1 MVFALKSCRFNNPK
15 IAFDPPRPLAPII
28 AARHKQAMSFESD
41 LLAER
46 HRLTRRLS
54 RWRALAVLGVIAAL
68 AAMFSQGNMGGL
80 ASNDHVLRLRIE
92 GVITEDRRLLEVI
105 QEASRDTAARA
116 MLLVIDSPGGSMAG
130 GEALHG
136 ALKRFAEKKPIVALM
151 GGTAASA
158 GYMIAMPAEHVLA
171 REATVTGSIG
181 VLLQSFDVSELLRG
195 LGVRPDV
202 LATGPFKAQPNPFQP
217 LTDQGRAE
225 MMRVLDDLH
234 GQFIGI
240 VATGRRM
247 DEARVRLLADGRVF
261 TGREALPLGLIDAI
275 GGEPEARAWLAAQKG
290 VAEALPVQDLEPR
303 DRVEKLLNRF
313 VGGLAKTL
321 MTEWFGI
328 DVPRA
333 VWQLSR

>member
-1 MVFALKSCRFNNPK
+1 MISPGVAT
-15 IAFDPPRPLAPII
+15 PRGFSYLSLAPSP
-28 AARHKQAMSFESD
+28 AARHKQPMSLEAD

-46 HRLTRRLS
+46 RRLS
-54 RWRALAVLGVIAAL
+54 RRVSLWRTLAVLGVIAAL
-68 AAMFSQGNMGGL
+68 AVIFGRGDMGGL
-80 ASNDHVLRLRIE
+80 ASGEHVLRLRIE

-105 QEASRDTAARA
+105 EEARTDSSARA

-158 GYMIAMPAEHVLA
+158 GYMIAMPAQHVLA

-181 VLLQSFDVSELLRG
+181 VLLQSFDISELMAR
-195 LGVRPDV
+195 LGVRPDI

-225 MMRVLDDLH
+225 MMRVLEDLH
-234 GQFIGI
+234 GQFIAMV
-240 VATGRRM
+240 VAGRRM
-247 DEARVRLLADGRVF
+247 DEARVRPLADGRVF
-261 TGREALPLGLIDAI
+261 TGRQALGLGLIDAI
-275 GGEPEARAWLAAQKG
+275 GGEAEARAWLAAQKD
-290 VAEALPVQDLEPR
+290 VPEALPVRDLEPR
-303 DRVEKLLNRF
+303 DRVEKFLNRY
-313 VGGLAKTL
+313 VGSLVKTL
-321 MTEWFGI
+321 MAEWFGV
-328 DVPRA
+328 DAPRA

>member
-1 MVFALKSCRFNNPK
+1 ML
-15 IAFDPPRPLAPII
+15 RPLAPP
-28 AARHKQAMSFESD
+28 RGPSHKQPMSLEPD

-46 HRLTRRLS
+46 RRLSHRLTL
-54 RWRALAVLGVIAAL
+54 WRALAVLGVITAL
-68 AAMFSQGNMGGL
+68 AVMFGKGGL
-80 ASNDHVLRLRIE
+80 VGLTSNDHVLRLRIE
-92 GVITEDRRLLEVI
+92 GVILEDRRLLEVI
-105 QEASRDTAARA
+105 EEASRDASARA

-136 ALKRFAEKKPIVALM
+136 ALKRFAEKKPLVALM

-158 GYMIAMPAEHVLA
+158 GYMIAMPAQHVLA

-181 VLLQSFDVSELLRG
+181 VLLQSFDVSELMAR
-195 LGVRPDV
+195 LGVRPDI

-225 MMRVLDDLH
+225 MMRVLEDLH
-234 GQFIGI
+234 SQFIAI

-247 DEARVRLLADGRVF
+247 EEARVRPLADGRVF

-275 GGEPEARAWLAAQKG
+275 GGEAEARAWLASQKG
-290 VAEALPVQDLEPR
+290 LAEALPVRDLEPR
-303 DRVEKLLNRF
+303 DRMEKFLNRF
-313 VGGLAKTL
+313 VGGLTKTL
-321 MTEWFGI
+321 MTEWLGV
-328 DVPRA
+328 DAPRA

>member
-1 MVFALKSCRFNNPK
+1 
-15 IAFDPPRPLAPII
+15 
-28 AARHKQAMSFESD
+28 MSLEAD

-46 HRLTRRLS
+46 RRLS
-54 RWRALAVLGVIAAL
+54 RRVSLWRTLAVLGVIAAL
-68 AAMFSQGNMGGL
+68 AVIFGRGDMGGL
-80 ASNDHVLRLRIE
+80 ASGEHVLRLRIE

-105 QEASRDTAARA
+105 EEARTDSSARA

-158 GYMIAMPAEHVLA
+158 GYMIAMPAQHVLA

-181 VLLQSFDVSELLRG
+181 VLLQSFDISELMAR
-195 LGVRPDV
+195 LGVRPDI

-225 MMRVLDDLH
+225 MMRVLEDLH
-234 GQFIGI
+234 GQFIAMV
-240 VATGRRM
+240 VAGRRM
-247 DEARVRLLADGRVF
+247 DEARVRPLADGRVF
-261 TGREALPLGLIDAI
+261 TGRQALGLGLIDAI
-275 GGEPEARAWLAAQKG
+275 GGEAEARAWLAAQKD
-290 VAEALPVQDLEPR
+290 VPEALPVRDLEPR
-303 DRVEKLLNRF
+303 DRVEKFLNRY
-313 VGGLAKTL
+313 VGSLVKTL
-321 MTEWFGI
+321 MAEWFGV
-328 DVPRA
+328 DAPRA

>member
-1 MVFALKSCRFNNPK
+1 MATPRGFSYLTLA
-15 IAFDPPRPLAPII
+15 PPR
-28 AARHKQAMSFESD
+28 AARHKKIMSLEAD

-46 HRLTRRLS
+46 RRLS
-54 RWRALAVLGVIAAL
+54 RRVTFWRALAVIGVIAAL
-68 AAMFSQGNMGGL
+68 GALFGKVNLGGL

-105 QEASRDTAARA
+105 EEASRDASARA
-116 MLLVIDSPGGSMAG
+116 MLLVIDSPGGSMSG

-158 GYMIAMPAEHVLA
+158 GYMIAMPAQHVLA

-181 VLLQSFDVSELLRG
+181 VLLQSFDVSELMAR
-195 LGVRPDV
+195 LGVRPDI

-217 LTDQGRAE
+217 LTDEGRAE
-225 MMRVLDDLH
+225 MMRVLEDLH
-234 GQFIGI
+234 SQFIAI
-240 VATGRRM
+240 VANGRRM
-247 DEARVRLLADGRVF
+247 DEARVRPLADGRVF
-261 TGREALPLGLIDAI
+261 TGRQALPLGLIDAI
-275 GGEPEARAWLAAQKG
+275 GGEAEARAWLAAQKG
-290 VAEALPVQDLEPR
+290 IAEALPVQDLEPR
-303 DRVEKLLNRF
+303 DRMEKFLNRF

-321 MTEWFGI
+321 MTEWLGV
-328 DVPRA
+328 DAPRA

>member
-1 MVFALKSCRFNNPK
+1 
-15 IAFDPPRPLAPII
+15 
-28 AARHKQAMSFESD
+28 MSLEAD

-46 HRLTRRLS
+46 RRLS
-54 RWRALAVLGVIAAL
+54 RRVSLWRTLAVLGVIAAL
-68 AAMFSQGNMGGL
+68 AVIFGRGDMGGL
-80 ASNDHVLRLRIE
+80 ASGEHVVRLRIE

-105 QEASRDTAARA
+105 EEARTDSSARA

-158 GYMIAMPAEHVLA
+158 GYMIAMPAQHVLA

-181 VLLQSFDVSELLRG
+181 VLLQSFDISELMAR
-195 LGVRPDV
+195 LGVRPDI

-225 MMRVLDDLH
+225 MMRVLEDLH
-234 GQFIGI
+234 GQFIAMV
-240 VATGRRM
+240 VAGRRM
-247 DEARVRLLADGRVF
+247 DEARVRPLADGRVF
-261 TGREALPLGLIDAI
+261 TGRQALGLGLIDAI
-275 GGEPEARAWLAAQKG
+275 GGEAEARAWLAAQKD
-290 VAEALPVQDLEPR
+290 VPEALPVRDLEPR
-303 DRVEKLLNRF
+303 DRVEKFLNRY
-313 VGGLAKTL
+313 VGSLVKTL
-321 MTEWFGI
+321 MAEWFGV
-328 DVPRA
+328 DAPRA

>member
-1 MVFALKSCRFNNPK
+1 MLA
-15 IAFDPPRPLAPII
+15 PLAPPR
-28 AARHKQAMSFESD
+28 AARHKQIMSLEPD

-46 HRLTRRLS
+46 RRLS
-54 RWRALAVLGVIAAL
+54 RHVSFWRALAVIGVIAAL
-68 AAMFSQGNMGGL
+68 ALMFGKGSLGGL

-92 GVITEDRRLLEVI
+92 GVILEDRRLIEVI
-105 QEASRDTAARA
+105 EEASRDASARA

-151 GGTAASA
+151 GGSAASA
-158 GYMIAMPAEHVLA
+158 GYMIAMPAQHVLA

-181 VLLQSFDVSELLRG
+181 VLLQSFDVSELMTR
-195 LGVRPDV
+195 LGIRPDI

-225 MMRVLDDLH
+225 MMRVLEDLH
-234 GQFIGI
+234 GQFIAI

-247 DEARVRLLADGRVF
+247 DEARVRPLADGRVF
-261 TGREALPLGLIDAI
+261 TGRQALPLGLIDAI
-275 GGEPEARAWLAAQKG
+275 GGEAEGRAWLATQKG
-290 VAEALPVQDLEPR
+290 VAEALPVRDLEPR
-303 DRVEKLLNRF
+303 DRMEKFLNRF
-313 VGGLAKTL
+313 VGSLTKTL
-321 MTEWFGI
+321 MTEWLGV
-328 DVPRA
+328 DAPRA

>member
-1 MVFALKSCRFNNPK
+1 
-15 IAFDPPRPLAPII
+15 
-28 AARHKQAMSFESD
+28 MSLEAD

-46 HRLTRRLS
+46 RRLS
-54 RWRALAVLGVIAAL
+54 RRVSLWRTLAVLGVIAAL
-68 AAMFSQGNMGGL
+68 AVIFGRGDMGGL
-80 ASNDHVLRLRIE
+80 ASGEHVVRLRIE

-105 QEASRDTAARA
+105 EEARTDSSARA

-158 GYMIAMPAEHVLA
+158 GYMIAMPAQHVLA

-181 VLLQSFDVSELLRG
+181 VLLQSFDISELMAR
-195 LGVRPDV
+195 LGVRPDI

-225 MMRVLDDLH
+225 MMRVLEDLH
-234 GQFIGI
+234 GQFIAMV
-240 VATGRRM
+240 VAGRRM
-247 DEARVRLLADGRVF
+247 DEARVRPLADGRVF
-261 TGREALPLGLIDAI
+261 TGRQALGLGLIDAI
-275 GGEPEARAWLAAQKG
+275 GGEAEARAWLAVQKD
-290 VAEALPVQDLEPR
+290 VPEALPVRDLEPR
-303 DRVEKLLNRF
+303 DRVEKFLNRY
-313 VGGLAKTL
+313 VGSLVKTL
-321 MTEWFGI
+321 MAEWFGV
-328 DVPRA
+328 DAPRA

>member
-1 MVFALKSCRFNNPK
+1 
-15 IAFDPPRPLAPII
+15 
-28 AARHKQAMSFESD
+28 MSLEAD

-46 HRLTRRLS
+46 RRLS
-54 RWRALAVLGVIAAL
+54 RRVSLWRTLAVLGVIAAL
-68 AAMFSQGNMGGL
+68 AVIFGRGDMGGL
-80 ASNDHVLRLRIE
+80 ASGEHVLRLRIE

-105 QEASRDTAARA
+105 EEARTDSSARA

-158 GYMIAMPAEHVLA
+158 GYMIAMPAQHVLA

-181 VLLQSFDVSELLRG
+181 VLLQSFDISELMAR
-195 LGVRPDV
+195 LGVRPDI

-225 MMRVLDDLH
+225 MMRVLEDLH
-234 GQFIGI
+234 GQFIAMV
-240 VATGRRM
+240 VAGRRM
-247 DEARVRLLADGRVF
+247 DEARVRPLADGRVF
-261 TGREALPLGLIDAI
+261 TGRQALGLGLIDAI
-275 GGEPEARAWLAAQKG
+275 GGEAEARAWLAVQKD
-290 VAEALPVQDLEPR
+290 VPEALPVRDLEPR
-303 DRVEKLLNRF
+303 DRVEKFLNRY
-313 VGGLAKTL
+313 VGSLVKTL
-321 MTEWFGI
+321 MAEWFGV
-328 DVPRA
+328 DAPRA

>member
-1 MVFALKSCRFNNPK
+1 
-15 IAFDPPRPLAPII
+15 
-28 AARHKQAMSFESD
+28 MSLEAD

-46 HRLTRRLS
+46 RRLS
-54 RWRALAVLGVIAAL
+54 RRVSLWRTLAVLGVIAAL
-68 AAMFSQGNMGGL
+68 AVIFGRGDMGGL
-80 ASNDHVLRLRIE
+80 ASGEHVVRLRIE

-105 QEASRDTAARA
+105 EEARTDSSARA

-158 GYMIAMPAEHVLA
+158 GYMIAMPAQHVLA

-181 VLLQSFDVSELLRG
+181 VLLQSFDVSELMAR
-195 LGVRPDV
+195 LGVRPDI

-225 MMRVLDDLH
+225 MMRVLEDLH
-234 GQFIGI
+234 GQFIAMV
-240 VATGRRM
+240 VAGRRM
-247 DEARVRLLADGRVF
+247 DEARVRPLADGRVF
-261 TGREALPLGLIDAI
+261 TGRQALGLGLIDAI
-275 GGEPEARAWLAAQKG
+275 GGEAEARAWLAAQKD
-290 VAEALPVQDLEPR
+290 VPEALPVRDLEPR
-303 DRVEKLLNRF
+303 DRVEKFLNRY
-313 VGGLAKTL
+313 VGSLVKTL
-321 MTEWFGI
+321 MAEWFGV
-328 DVPRA
+328 DAPRA

>member
-1 MVFALKSCRFNNPK
+1 MISPGVAT
-15 IAFDPPRPLAPII
+15 PRGFSYLSLAPPP
-28 AARHKQAMSFESD
+28 AARHKQPMSLEAD

-46 HRLTRRLS
+46 RRLS
-54 RWRALAVLGVIAAL
+54 RRVSLWRTLAVLGVIAAL
-68 AAMFSQGNMGGL
+68 AVIFGRGDMGGL
-80 ASNDHVLRLRIE
+80 ASGEHVLRLRIE

-105 QEASRDTAARA
+105 EEARTDSSARA

-158 GYMIAMPAEHVLA
+158 GYMIAMPAQHVLA

-181 VLLQSFDVSELLRG
+181 VLLQSFDISELMAR
-195 LGVRPDV
+195 LGVRPDI

-225 MMRVLDDLH
+225 MMRVLEDLH
-234 GQFIGI
+234 GQFIAMV
-240 VATGRRM
+240 VAGRRM
-247 DEARVRLLADGRVF
+247 DEARVRPLADGRVF
-261 TGREALPLGLIDAI
+261 TGRQALGLGLIDAI
-275 GGEPEARAWLAAQKG
+275 GGEAEARAWLAAQKD
-290 VAEALPVQDLEPR
+290 VPEALPVRDLEPR
-303 DRVEKLLNRF
+303 DRVEKFLNRY
-313 VGGLAKTL
+313 VGSLVKTL
-321 MTEWFGI
+321 MAEWFGV
-328 DVPRA
+328 DAPRA

>member
-1 MVFALKSCRFNNPK
+1 MLA
-15 IAFDPPRPLAPII
+15 PLAPPR
-28 AARHKQAMSFESD
+28 AARHKQIMSLEPD

-46 HRLTRRLS
+46 RRLS
-54 RWRALAVLGVIAAL
+54 RRVTFWRALAVIGVIAAL
-68 AAMFSQGNMGGL
+68 ALMFGKGSLGGL

-92 GVITEDRRLLEVI
+92 GVILEDRRLIEVI
-105 QEASRDTAARA
+105 EEASRDASARA

-151 GGTAASA
+151 GGSAASA
-158 GYMIAMPAEHVLA
+158 GYMIAMPAQHVLA

-181 VLLQSFDVSELLRG
+181 VLLQSFDVSELMTR
-195 LGVRPDV
+195 LGIRPDI

-225 MMRVLDDLH
+225 MMRVLEDLH
-234 GQFIGI
+234 GQFIAI

-247 DEARVRLLADGRVF
+247 DEARVRPLADGRVF
-261 TGREALPLGLIDAI
+261 TGRQALPLGLIDAI
-275 GGEPEARAWLAAQKG
+275 GGEAEGRAWLATQKG
-290 VAEALPVQDLEPR
+290 VAEALPVRDLEPR
-303 DRVEKLLNRF
+303 DRMEKFLNRF
-313 VGGLAKTL
+313 VGGLVKTL
-321 MTEWFGI
+321 MTEWFVV
-328 DVPRA
+328 DAPRA

>member
-1 MVFALKSCRFNNPK
+1 
-15 IAFDPPRPLAPII
+15 
-28 AARHKQAMSFESD
+28 MSLEAD

-46 HRLTRRLS
+46 RRLS
-54 RWRALAVLGVIAAL
+54 RRVSLWRTLAVLGVITAL
-68 AAMFSQGNMGGL
+68 AVIFGRGDMGGL
-80 ASNDHVLRLRIE
+80 ASGEHVLRLRIE

-105 QEASRDTAARA
+105 EEARTDSSARA

-158 GYMIAMPAEHVLA
+158 GYMIAMPAQHVLA

-181 VLLQSFDVSELLRG
+181 VLLQSFDISELMAR
-195 LGVRPDV
+195 LGVRPDI

-225 MMRVLDDLH
+225 MMRVLEDLH
-234 GQFIGI
+234 GQFIAMV
-240 VATGRRM
+240 VAGRRM
-247 DEARVRLLADGRVF
+247 DEARVRPLADGRVF
-261 TGREALPLGLIDAI
+261 TGRQALGLGLIDAI
-275 GGEPEARAWLAAQKG
+275 GGEAEARAWLAAQKD
-290 VAEALPVQDLEPR
+290 VPEALPVRDLEPR
-303 DRVEKLLNRF
+303 DRVEKFLNRY
-313 VGGLAKTL
+313 VGSLVKTL
-321 MTEWFGI
+321 MAEWFGV
-328 DVPRA
+328 DAPRA